1 MDILFGKPTN
11 PLFVHFL
18 GNRGGIKYNDTFEQ
32 GKKADIEGYDENEH
46 EDETLTPATAPN
58 TDSTQPQKSET
69 STPTT
74 AGSTS
79 SQSSTGST
87 QLQRS
92 DQSSMSTQPMEGS
105 YSDPR
110 DEDEIKAGLENKD
123 KEFLE
128 GLEQSWK
135 DGGRTDLFKTP
146 MAKEHRRYTVYQKN
160 QDNYSVVKG
169 NKNVTKMTGSEVKK
183 LHPEFQRVPL
193 NEMRNQGDYVD
204 GGDKRLVLL
213 SNKKDNPAIP
223 LVIPRSKPKSPALQ
237 QLDEILEK
245 ETEPV
250 EEGIKE
256 IVSPYGKSLIL

>member
-1 MDILFGKPTN
+1 MAQVLPPMN
-11 PLFVHFL
+11 AHHC
-18 GNRGGIKYNDTFEQ
+18 TFEQ

-46 EDETLTPATAPN
+46 EDETLTPATKSDSGLATPN

-105 YSDPR
+105 YSDPT

-135 DGGRTDLFKTP
+135 DGGRNDLFKTP
-146 MAKEHRRYTVYQKN
+146 MAK
-160 QDNYSVVKG
+160 
-169 NKNVTKMTGSEVKK
+169 
-183 LHPEFQRVPL
+183 
-193 NEMRNQGDYVD
+193 
-204 GGDKRLVLL
+204 
-213 SNKKDNPAIP
+213 
-223 LVIPRSKPKSPALQ
+223 
-237 QLDEILEK
+237 
-245 ETEPV
+245 
-250 EEGIKE
+250 
-256 IVSPYGKSLIL
+256 